1 MDTVKFDKGS
11 IRMVAHRGL
20 SGIERENTCPAFIA
34 AANRS
39 YWGIET
45 DIHPTA
51 DGRFVV
57 IHDETPERVSDGA
70 WTLNVEESTTEQ
82 LQQVLLP
89 DKDGTVRRPDIRL
102 PFLEDYIDICKKYGK
117 VAVLELKN
125 QFSREDIVKVVELLK
140 EMEYL
145 EHTVFISF
153 KWFNCQTLRELLPEH
168 KIQYLIGKAGI
179 TEETLQKLIDC
190 RMDLDIRG
198 DMLNKHA
205 VDRLHEAGLEVNV
218 WTIDNPEHAAML
230 KTMGVDYITTNILE

>member
-70 WTLNVEESTTEQ
+70 WTLNVEESTAEQ

-89 DKDGTVRRPDIRL
+89 DIDGTVRRPDIRL

-125 QFSREDIVKVVELLK
+125 QFSREDIVKVVEILK
-140 EMEYL
+140 QMEYL
-145 EHTVFISF
+145 EQTVFISF
-153 KWFNCQTLRELLPEH
+153 KWFNCQTLRELLPEQ
-168 KIQYLIGKAGI
+168 KIQYLIGKAG
-179 TEETLQKLIDC
+179 TSEETIQKLIEH

-198 DMLNKHA
+198 DMLNKYT
-205 VDRLHEAGLEVNV
+205 VDRLHAHGLEVNV
-218 WTIDNPEHAAML
+218 WTVDRPEDAVLL
-230 KTMGVDYITTNILE
+230 KAMGVDYITTNILE